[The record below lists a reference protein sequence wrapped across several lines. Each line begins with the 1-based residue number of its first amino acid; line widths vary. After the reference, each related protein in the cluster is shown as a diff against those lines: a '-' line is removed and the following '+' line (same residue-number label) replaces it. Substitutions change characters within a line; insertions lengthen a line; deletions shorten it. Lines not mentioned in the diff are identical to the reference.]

1 MSAEKTAITPTRTE
15 DFPEWYQQV
24 IKAADLAENSETRG
38 CMVIKPWGYGIW
50 ELIQQQLDRK
60 FKATGHQN
68 AYFPLLIPLSY
79 LEKEAEHAEGF
90 ATECAVVTHHR
101 LETVKDP
108 VTGKTKMIPTGEL
121 AEPYVI
127 RPTSETIIG
136 AAFARWIESYRD
148 LPLLIN
154 QWANVMRWE
163 MRPRLFL
170 RTAEFLWQEGHTAHE
185 TKDEAIVETRL
196 MHGIYEEFLRDH
208 LAIPVIPGEKTE
220 NERFPGADMTL
231 TVEAMVQDKKAI
243 QAGTS
248 HYLGQNFSKAQNI
261 AFTGRDGTVQ
271 HAHTTSWGVS
281 TRLIG
286 TLIMAHADDDGLVLP
301 PRVATQQIV
310 ILPITPKDD
319 TREAVIAACHA
330 LAETLRHQEYC
341 GEPLRVHV
349 DTRDL
354 SGGVK
359 KWEWI
364 KKGVPVRVEIGP
376 RDIETRKVCVQR
388 RDQAI
393 SAKEFPDKE
402 DFIRGIPDI
411 LAGIHQNLLESATA
425 FRDANIVPCDSLES
439 FHAHWAQDNPGWL
452 YTPWAGTREQEDE
465 LSKQHKITIRCL
477 PIATA
482 SLSQGLVTGSG
493 NKCFLTGKEAV
504 TRAIWGRSY

>member
-1 MSAEKTAITPTRTE
+1 MSSEKTAISPTRSQ

-50 ELIQQQLDRK
+50 ELIQQQLDRR

-101 LETVKDP
+101 LEAVKDP
-108 VTGKTKMIPTGEL
+108 LTGKTKMIPSGEL

-185 TKDEAIVETRL
+185 TKDEAILETQ
-196 MHGIYEEFLRDH
+196 MIHGQYEEFLRDH

-231 TVEAMVQDKKAI
+231 TVEAMVQDCKAI

-261 AFTGRDGTVQ
+261 SFTGRDGTVQ

-286 TLIMAHADDDGLVLP
+286 TLIMAHSDDDGLVLP

-310 ILPITPKDD
+310 ILPITPKEES
-319 TREAVIAACHA
+319 RQAVLDACQKLAAS
-330 LAETLRHQEYC
+330 LGQQSYQ
-341 GEPLRVHV
+341 GDPLRVHV
-349 DTRDL
+349 DARDIN
-354 SGGVK
+354 GGIK
-359 KWEWI
+359 KWDWI
-364 KKGVPVRVEIGP
+364 KKGVPIRVEIGP
-376 RDIETRKVCVQR
+376 RDLESGKACVQR

-393 SAKEFPDKE
+393 SEKEFTEQESLISRAPE
-402 DFIRGIPDI
+402 LLQEIH
-411 LAGIHQNLLESATA
+411 LALLSRATA
-425 FRDANIVPCDSLES
+425 FRNHHITFCTRLEV
-439 FHAHWAQDNPGWL
+439 FHAHWANENPGWL
-452 YTPWAGTREQEDE
+452 YTPWAGTSEQEEE
-465 LSKQHKITIRCL
+465 LSKQHKITIRCIPIPQADL
-477 PIATA
+477 PE
-482 SLSQGLVTGSG
+482 SLKANSG
-493 NKCFLTGKEAV
+493 KCILTGEET
-504 TRAIWGRSY
+504 TRFAIWGRSY

>member
-1 MSAEKTAITPTRTE
+1 MSTEKTAITPTRAQ

-68 AYFPLLIPLSY
+68 AYFPLLIPLAY
-79 LEKEAEHAEGF
+79 LEKEAEHAAGF

-101 LETVKDP
+101 LEAVKDEI
-108 VTGKTKMIPTGEL
+108 TGKTRLIPAGAL

-185 TKDEAIVETRL
+185 TRAEAIEETR
-196 MHGIYEEFLRDH
+196 MIHGLYEEFLRDH
-208 LAIPVIPGEKTE
+208 LAIPVIPGEKTA

-231 TVEAMVQDKKAI
+231 TIEAMVQDRKAI

-261 AFTGRDGTVQ
+261 SFTGRDGLVQ

-286 TLIMAHADDDGLVLP
+286 TLIMAHSDDDGLVLP
-301 PRVATQQIV
+301 PRMAPQQIV

-319 TREAVIAACHA
+319 TREAVIASCHA
-330 LAETLRHQEYC
+330 LAETLRHQLL
-341 GEPLRVHV
+341 GGHPLRVLV

-364 KKGVPVRVEIGP
+364 KKGVPIRIEIGP
-376 RDIETRKVCVQR
+376 RDIETRKLCVQR
-388 RDQAI
+388 RDQAV

-402 DFIRGIPDI
+402 DFIRQAAEMLDE
-411 LAGIHQNLLESATA
+411 IHHQLLRRATA
-425 FRDANIVPCDSLES
+425 FRDSNIIDCASPEA

-452 YTPWAGTREQEDE
+452 HTAWAGTPEQEDA
-465 LSKQHKITIRCL
+465 LSKQHKITIRCIPVAEDSL
-477 PIATA
+477 PPSITGA
-482 SLSQGLVTGSG
+482 SNGR
-493 NKCFLTGKEAV
+493 CFLTGQETA
-504 TRAIWGRSY
+504 TRALWGRSY

>member
-1 MSAEKTAITPTRTE
+1 MSADKTAITPTRAQ

-50 ELIQQQLDRK
+50 ELIQQQLDRR

-101 LETVKDP
+101 LEAQKDE

-163 MRPRLFL
+163 MRTRLFL

-185 TKDEAIVETRL
+185 TQQEAIDETFL
-196 MHGIYEEFLRDH
+196 MHGQYEEFLRDH
-208 LAIPVIPGEKTE
+208 MAIPVIPGEKTE

-248 HYLGQNFSKAQNI
+248 HYLGQNFSKAQDI
-261 AFTGRDGTVQ
+261 SFTGRDGTIQ

-286 TLIMAHADDDGLVLP
+286 TLIMAHSDDDGLILP

-310 ILPITPKDD
+310 ILPITPKED
-319 TREAVIAACHA
+319 TRDAVLDACKA
-330 LAETLRHQEYC
+330 LAETLRHQIYQ

-349 DTRDL
+349 DSRDL
-354 SGGVK
+354 NGGVK

-364 KKGVPVRVEIGP
+364 KKGVPIRIEIGP

-388 RDQAI
+388 RDQPV
-393 SAKEFPDKE
+393 SAKEFSEKDE
-402 DFIRGIPDI
+402 FIQRAKDI
-411 LAGIHQNLLESATA
+411 LGEIHETLLARATT
-425 FRDANIVPCDSLES
+425 FRDENIATCDNLDT
-439 FHAHWAQDNPGWL
+439 FHAHWGTENPGWL
-452 YTPWAGTREQEDE
+452 LTPWAGTPDQEE
-465 LSKQHKITIRCL
+465 EISKKHKITIRCL
-477 PIATA
+477 P
-482 SLSQGLVTGSG
+482 LDRVTLPAIGD
-493 NKCFLTGKEAV
+493 KCILTGAA
-504 TRAIWGRSY
+504 TTQRALWGRSY

>member
-1 MSAEKTAITPTRTE
+1 MSAEKTAIAPTRAE

-50 ELIQQQLDRK
+50 ELIQQQLDRR

-101 LETVKDP
+101 LEAVKDP
-108 VTGKTKMIPTGEL
+108 VSGKTKMIPSGEL
-121 AEPYVI
+121 TEPYVI

-185 TKDEAIVETRL
+185 TREEAIVETK
-196 MHGIYEEFLRDH
+196 MIHGQYEEFLRDH

-220 NERFPGADMTL
+220 NERFPGADMTF

-248 HYLGQNFSKAQNI
+248 HYLGQNFAKAQNI
-261 AFTGRDGTVQ
+261 SFTGRDGTVQ
-271 HAHTTSWGVS
+271 HAYTTSWGVS
-281 TRLIG
+281 TRMIG
-286 TLIMAHADDDGLVLP
+286 TLIMAHSDDDGLVLP

-310 ILPITPKDD
+310 ILPITPKED
-319 TREAVIAACHA
+319 TKQAVLDACQA
-330 LAETLRHQEYC
+330 LAETLRHQAFR
-341 GEPLRVHV
+341 GDALRVHV

-354 SGGVK
+354 NGGVK

-364 KKGVPVRVEIGP
+364 KKGVPIRIEIGP

-388 RDQAI
+388 RDQPVT
-393 SAKEFPDKE
+393 AKNFSDKE
-402 DFIRGIPDI
+402 EFIQLATNI
-411 LAGIHQNLLESATA
+411 LGEIHDSLLTRATD
-425 FRDANIVPCDSLES
+425 FRDTNITPCDDLET
-439 FHAHWAQDNPGWL
+439 FHSHWAGDNPGWL
-452 YTPWAGTREQEDE
+452 LTAWAGTPEQEEE

-477 PIATA
+477 PLDEVKLPAT
-482 SLSQGLVTGSG
+482 G
-493 NKCFLTGKEAV
+493 NRCILTGAETSA
-504 TRAIWGRSY
+504 RALWGRSY